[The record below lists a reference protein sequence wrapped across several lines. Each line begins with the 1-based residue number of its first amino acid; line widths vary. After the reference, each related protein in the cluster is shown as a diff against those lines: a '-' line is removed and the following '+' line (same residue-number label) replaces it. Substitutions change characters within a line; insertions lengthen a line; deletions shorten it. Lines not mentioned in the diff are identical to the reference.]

1 MDVTRRTLIKTHHF
15 PSITAHCVVNHPKNI
30 TLRVGSTFKDTGGT
44 IVNVTELITHENFNI
59 IKLENDIA
67 MIRFDPIEFSANVQ
81 PIELIGAGEELP
93 DGTECLVSG
102 WGLMEGNKK
111 PRDLHAVNVNV
122 VNQETCKNNYNSTL
136 VAFKIVDTML
146 CANVQEGK
154 KDACSGD
161 SVS

>member
-1 MDVTRRTLIKTHHF
+1 M
-15 PSITAHCVVNHPKNI
+15 VNHSKNI

-44 IVNVTELITHENFNI
+44 LINVTELIVHEKFDKT
-59 IKLENDIA
+59 KLNNDIA
-67 MIRFDPIEFSANVQ
+67 LLRFDPIEFNAAVQ
-81 PIELIGAGEELP
+81 PVELIGANDVLP
-93 DGTECLVSG
+93 DGAECLVSG

-111 PRDLHAVNVNV
+111 PRDLHAVNVDI

-136 VAFKIVDTML
+136 VVFRIVDSML
-146 CANVQEGK
+146 CAAVHEGK